1 VFDRDEHEQK
11 LTRLSLCQ
19 FPEFRTEINDV
30 RRIWKIGTFD
40 PTIPSLQERNAEAK
54 ALYEQEHGK
63 PGFFSKLGRLFELG
77 TQGRV

>member
-1 VFDRDEHEQK
+1 MTA
-11 LTRLSLCQ
+11 TRTSRSSLDSLSLQ